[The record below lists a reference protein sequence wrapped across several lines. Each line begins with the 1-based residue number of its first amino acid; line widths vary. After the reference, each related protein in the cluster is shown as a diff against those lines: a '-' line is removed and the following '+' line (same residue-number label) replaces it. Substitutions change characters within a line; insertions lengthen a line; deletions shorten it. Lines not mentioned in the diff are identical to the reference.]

1 MFDNVV
7 ETLERCKSQEGF
19 GCVLAHAMGLGKTLQ
34 VISFCDVFLRYT
46 GHLHVLII
54 VPVNTIQTWK
64 SEFNRWLP
72 EAPVGFEATSP
83 DKDEIDHRVL
93 PIFGIDETTKTQEQ
107 RFEVIHRWK
116 CQGGV
121 LIMGY
126 ETFRILVTRK
136 KNHVETERDTGIA
149 EALLDPGPQLVICDE
164 GHRVK
169 NENAQ
174 VTTPS
179 QFDHQ
184 HLSQISSFR
193 KR

>member
-1 MFDNVV
+1 MIESIN
-7 ETLERCKSQEGF
+7 RAKISEGY

-34 VISFCDVFLRYT
+34 VISFVDVFLRYT

-64 SEFNRWLP
+64 SEFNQWLP
-72 EAPVGFEATSP
+72 DTPNGFEATSP
-83 DKDEIDHRVL
+83 DKDEIDYRTL
-93 PIFGIDETTKTQEQ
+93 PLFGIDETTKNQEQ
-107 RFEVIHRWK
+107 RSVIIQQWK
-116 CQGGV
+116 CNGGILV
-121 LIMGY
+121 MGY

-136 KNHVETERDTGIA
+136 RNHVETDRERGLN

-174 VTTPS
+174 VLS
-179 QFDHQ
+179 ILFAQF
-184 HLSQISSFR
+184 
-193 KR
+193 